1 VAMAAADAA
10 AGAAW
15 RKYSSLQE
23 HLVLALTVKFHST
36 SSRAGQVVLHLDQQQ
51 RQQQTAARKHQ
62 QACAKASA
70 TLHWRPLLEQQ
81 AAVAS
86 PAAASQS
93 GRAA

>member
-10 AGAAW
+10 AAAAW
-15 RKYSSLQE
+15 RRYRSLQE
-23 HLVLALTVKFHST
+23 HLVLVLRVKFHSR
-36 SSRAGQVVLHLDQQQ
+36 SSRAGQAVLHLDQQQ

-62 QACAKASA
+62 QACAKAPA
-70 TLHWRPLLEQQ
+70 TLRWHRLLEQQ
-81 AAVAS
+81 AAVVS